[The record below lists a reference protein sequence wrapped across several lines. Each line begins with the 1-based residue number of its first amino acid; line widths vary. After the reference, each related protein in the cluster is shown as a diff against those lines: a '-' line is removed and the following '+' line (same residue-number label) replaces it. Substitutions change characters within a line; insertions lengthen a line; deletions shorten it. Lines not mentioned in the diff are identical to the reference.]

1 MSRTWRVVEGFIQGF
16 VLILASVG
24 WYTSAV
30 HIGWEWLILFHG
42 RQTFGLI
49 YLAVVQHIN
58 CRFCG
63 ALHLPLFEPAYAQ
76 PCGTTLCQIGRIS
89 LSRTLALTRMA
100 GLRVC
105 NKDNCSATWAPPRSH
120 HCSTCGVCRLEF
132 DHHCP
137 WIGNCVTL
145 PRLKAFLLLLTT
157 FALAFIL
164 AVAPTG
170 YILTSHV
177 KTAIMVSQ
185 QNTLTQKYWWD
196 WPGSWFVIAGPPGRW
211 IVGAILGFWLI
222 QSDRAPDAP
231 TYPGQMIEEPH
242 FRVVAVIFFFLL
254 FSAFAVGLG
263 VMTAATAL
271 RGSTTFEG
279 LGISSQ
285 RRSDL
290 VCIPSQ
296 ATTSRDGL
304 LEDRV
309 TVFSPDGNERLYN
322 LGLAANFTSLWRRPL
337 FPGAP
342 PEHFSWSKLNP
353 RMVRRMRVHAAKGT
367 PVHS

>member
-1 MSRTWRVVEGFIQGF
+1 MPV
-16 VLILASVG
+16 
-24 WYTSAV
+24 
-30 HIGWEWLILFHG
+30 
-42 RQTFGLI
+42 I
-49 YLAVVQHIN
+49 YLAVVNTLIAASVGLYIYLCSNRRTQSVRN
-58 CRFCG
+58 YP
-63 ALHLPLFEPAYAQ
+63 LPNREDLVEPY
-76 PCGTTLCQIGRIS
+76 PCFDKDG
-89 LSRTLALTRMA
+89 

-170 YILTSHV
+170 YILPSHV

-211 IVGAILGFWLI
+211 IIGAILGFWLI
-222 QSDRAPDAP
+222 QSDRTPDAP

-242 FRVVAVIFFFLL
+242 FRIVAVIFFFLL
-254 FSAFAVGLG
+254 FSAFAAGLG

-290 VCIPSQ
+290 VCIPNQ
-296 ATTSRDGL
+296 ATTSGDEL
-304 LEDRV
+304 VEDRV
-309 TVFSPDGNERLYN
+309 TVFSPDGNERLYD
-322 LGLAANFTSLWRRPL
+322 LGLAANLTSLWRRPL
-337 FPGAP
+337 FPGPP

-353 RMVRRMRVHAAKGT
+353 RMIRRMRVQAAKGT